1 MLCPVVSVKEDAMTR
16 RAWLAV
22 AGIVLLAGSGLA
34 RSAFTD
40 VFPPEEF
47 AARRARVMDRI
58 GDGVAILQG
67 SPEPPA
73 EAPFRQNNQFFYL
86 TGVEAPRALAVID
99 GRSRRT
105 TLYLADNARRARAMG
120 PVLQPGAEAAQ
131 VAGVHAAL
139 PRADFGDALTAI
151 LHDGRTIYTPFRPEV
166 RGSGSAGDAAGFARA
181 NREDPWDGRPSRE
194 DAFIATIRSRSPDV
208 DIRDLDPI
216 LDEFRFLK
224 SPREIAVI
232 REATQITGD
241 AIVEVMR
248 DARPGLFEYEL
259 QAVAEYVFKKHGAQ
273 GAAYFA
279 LIATGR
285 NTIYTH
291 YHANTARLADGDL
304 VQYDYAPDYKYY
316 VSDITRVFP
325 ANGKFT
331 PWQREFYGVYLRLYE
346 AIVTSMRP
354 RVSPHEIVVEAAGKM
369 GGIMR
374 SYHFTDPKI
383 RAAAQAFT
391 DRYTRLAGGDQ
402 DQPRSLGHSI
412 GMEVH
417 GVGRLPATLQPG
429 QVFTIEPAM
438 RIDEDSL
445 GMRLED
451 VFLVTEDGIENL
463 SAWVPIQMDDI
474 ERTMAERGISERRH

>member
-1 MLCPVVSVKEDAMTR
+1 MTR
-16 RAWLAV
+16 RAWLAL
-22 AGIVLLAGSGLA
+22 AGIVVFVGSAGA
-34 RSAFTD
+34 RAVFTD

-47 AARRARVMDRI
+47 AARRARLMERI

-86 TGVEAPRALAVID
+86 TGVEAPRALVVID
-99 GRSRRT
+99 GRARRT

-120 PVLQPGAEAAQ
+120 PVLQPGDEAARI
-131 VAGVHAAL
+131 AGVHAAL

-151 LHDGRTIYTPFRPEV
+151 LHDRRTIYTPLRPEV
-166 RGSGSAGDAAGFARA
+166 RGSGSAGDATGFARA
-181 NREDPWDGRPSRE
+181 TREDPWDGRPSRE
-194 DAFIATIRSRSPDV
+194 QAFVATIKARNPDAE
-208 DIRDLDPI
+208 IRDLDPI
-216 LDEFRFLK
+216 LDDFRFIK

-232 REATQITGD
+232 REATKITGD

-259 QAVAEYVFKKHGAQ
+259 QAVAEYVFKKGGAQ
-273 GAAYFA
+273 GPAYFA

-291 YHANTARLADGDL
+291 YHANTARLAEGDL
-304 VQYDYAPDYKYY
+304 VQYDYAPDYHYY

-325 ANGKFT
+325 ASGTFA
-331 PWQREFYGVYLRLYE
+331 PWQRELYGVYLRLYE

-374 SYHFTDPKI
+374 SYRFTDPKI

-391 DRYTRLAGGDQ
+391 DRYTRLAGGEK

-438 RIDEDSL
+438 RIEEDSL
-445 GMRLED
+445 GIRLED
-451 VFLVTEDGIENL
+451 VFLVTETGVENL
-463 SAWVPIQMDDI
+463 SAWVPIEIDEV
-474 ERTMAERGISERRH
+474 ERTMAEKGLSERRN

>member
-1 MLCPVVSVKEDAMTR
+1 MTR

-22 AGIVLLAGSGLA
+22 AGIVVLAGSSGA
-34 RSAFTD
+34 RSVFTD

-73 EAPFRQNNQFFYL
+73 EAPFRQNNQFFYV
-86 TGVEAPRALAVID
+86 TGVETPRALAVID
-99 GRSRRT
+99 GRSRAT

-120 PVLQPGAEAAQ
+120 PVLQPGAEAARA
-131 VAGVHAAL
+131 AGVHAAL
-139 PRADFGDALTAI
+139 PRADFGDALAAI
-151 LHDGRTIYTPFRPEV
+151 VNDRRLIYTPLRPEV
-166 RGSGSAGDAAGFARA
+166 RGSGSAGDATGFARA
-181 NREDPWDGRPSRE
+181 TKEDPWDGRPSRE
-194 DAFIATIRSRSPDV
+194 EAFVATIRARGGADIE
-208 DIRDLDPI
+208 IRDLDPI
-216 LDEFRFLK
+216 LDELRFIK

-232 REATQITGD
+232 REATKITGD

-273 GAAYFA
+273 GPAYFA

-304 VQYDYAPDYKYY
+304 VQYDWAPDYKYY

-325 ANGKFT
+325 ASGKFT
-331 PWQREFYGVYLRLYE
+331 PWQRELYGVYLRLYE

-354 RVSPHEIVVEAAGKM
+354 HVSPHEIVSEASGKM

-374 SYHFTDPKI
+374 GYRFTDPKI

-391 DRYTRLAGGDQ
+391 DRYMRLAMGEK

-417 GVGRLPATLQPG
+417 GVGRLPATLVPG

-438 RIDEDSL
+438 RIEEDSL
-445 GMRLED
+445 GIRLED
-451 VFLVTEDGIENL
+451 VFLVTETGIENL
-463 SAWVPIQMDDI
+463 SAWVPIEMDEI
-474 ERTMAERGISERRH
+474 EQTMAEKGISERRN

>member
-1 MLCPVVSVKEDAMTR
+1 MTR

-22 AGIVLLAGSGLA
+22 AGIVVLAASPAA
-34 RSAFTD
+34 RSVFTD

-73 EAPFRQNNQFFYL
+73 ETPFRQNNQFFYL
-86 TGVEAPRALAVID
+86 TGVEAPRALVVLD
-99 GRSRRT
+99 GRARRT
-105 TLYLADNARRARAMG
+105 TVYLADNARRARAMG
-120 PVLQPGAEAAQ
+120 PVLQPGPEAAR
-131 VAGVHAAL
+131 VTGMDAAL
-139 PRADFGDALTAI
+139 PRADFADALAAI
-151 LHDGRTIYTPFRPEV
+151 LHDRRTIYTPFRPEV

-194 DAFIATIRSRSPDV
+194 EAFISTIRAKNRGAE
-208 DIRDLDPI
+208 IRDLDPI
-216 LDEFRFLK
+216 VDELRFIK

-232 REATQITGD
+232 REATKITGD

-273 GAAYFA
+273 GPAYFA
-279 LIATGR
+279 LIATGP

-291 YHANTARLADGDL
+291 YHENTARLADGDL

-325 ANGKFT
+325 ASGRFT
-331 PWQREFYGVYLRLYE
+331 PRQREFYGVYLRLYE
-346 AIVTSMRP
+346 ALVTSMRP
-354 RVSPHEIVVEAAGKM
+354 RVSPHEIVSEASGKM
-369 GGIMR
+369 GDIMAAYR
-374 SYHFTDPKI
+374 FTDAAIKT
-383 RAAAQAFT
+383 AAQAFT
-391 DRYTRLAGGDQ
+391 NRYLRLAQGGP

-412 GMEVH
+412 DMEVH
-417 GVGRLPATLQPG
+417 GVGRPPATLQPG

-438 RIDEDSL
+438 RIEEDSI
-445 GMRLED
+445 GIRLED
-451 VFLVTEDGIENL
+451 VFLVTETGVENL
-463 SAWVPIQMDDI
+463 SAWVPITID
-474 ERTMAERGISERRH
+474 EVEKTMAEKGMSERRN